1 MMIKNRFKN
10 QPELMGRVLIGIFIF
25 AIVFR
30 LVLAVMMPIKIYMH
44 AGYDDALSINQALNI
59 LAGKWLGE
67 YGTGTLTKGLS
78 FTLFLL
84 VNHFSQLSYPLF
96 LCLVNMGAA
105 FAIIKALSP
114 LIKNKYLSGIGFLF
128 LIYSPATLT
137 SDFSLRVYR
146 NSLVFATVLF
156 VLAGI
161 LGLYL
166 RRKETIKTRIPW
178 SILLTIAFPFFWYL
192 REDSIWLLP
201 LYIVATFCTLFG
213 IIVQNQSLGSSLK
226 EVLRNFWQL
235 LKAMNK
241 QKIISNLL
249 LLAAPV
255 LFTLGESLLISK
267 TNQDHYGIF
276 TTNDR
281 TKTSFAKLTEN
292 LIQIDNSGYD
302 KKSIAEDNGI
312 WVSKRTFAEAQKIS
326 PTFAKYRKGIDWML
340 KDSIWPD
347 SWPVKNGELPG
358 DMFVWG
364 LREMFQREGL
374 YKNGGENEKV
384 FKQINEELAEG
395 FKSGKLKRKKL
406 FFVTKQSNGKK
417 SEDMGKVFS
426 YLRAGVMETTLYK
439 SYRTD
444 YGGSIFM
451 PEQPAQVVLDLLNV
465 KTVSTIKEGMA
476 AEAKRTRPI
485 VLIINGII
493 LLYRIISPILLL
505 VSLGS
510 VLIFIAGYVKKKKT
524 RSVLAD
530 YLIIFLG
537 LLLTYFVYLFG
548 VSWFATWAP
557 KGKALFMFFYTG
569 AGVPLIQVFELLAVV
584 LIVKNVQNQLFEKKA
599 SIN

>member
-1 MMIKNRFKN
+1 M
-10 QPELMGRVLIGIFIF
+10 IGIFIF

-30 LVLAVMMPIKIYMH
+30 LVLAAMMPIKIYMH

-78 FTLFLL
+78 FTFFLL

-255 LFTLGESLLISK
+255 LFTLGEALLISK
-267 TNQDHYGIF
+267 TNQDHYSIF

-426 YLRAGVMETTLYK
+426 YLRAGVMETALYK

-493 LLYRIISPILLL
+493 LLYRIISPVLLL

-510 VLIFIAGYVKKKKT
+510 ALIFIAGYVKKKKT

-537 LLLTYFVYLFG
+537 LLLTYLVYLFG

-569 AGVPLIQVFELLAVV
+569 AGVPLIQVFELLALV

-599 SIN
+599 SVN

>member
-1 MMIKNRFKN
+1 MIKNRFKN

>member
-1 MMIKNRFKN
+1 M
-10 QPELMGRVLIGIFIF
+10 IGIFIF